1 MTHTIHPRRWMAAGL
16 PAAGLALAT
25 AAGCALAPL
34 EENIATARQTA
45 ESLIARQAP
54 AVPTRPLV
62 AVYDTPY
69 LAAERIAHSG
79 VSWLHEPVA
88 IRAAGLPF
96 NLCLAKAMEQ
106 ISGPPSVVFAGPLP
120 GDDVAVTLDHDGTF
134 RDFLDLL
141 ADASGFGWEERA
153 GALYWMEEITRT
165 FEIHRVP
172 GEITYSMNTVQTDNT
187 QIIQAGGAG
196 TSGGVRATPEAGGN
210 ISLSVA
216 EDFWA
221 SLSVTLARILG
232 EDSRPIID
240 RSTGTVVVNGSAAKV
255 RAAGRHIAALNAWL
269 ARQVLLEVQLVT
281 VTLNDDRSAGIDW
294 QLVRASASA
303 NPTGGSDLALASARA
318 LGLGL
323 SPGSVGIRFGTGH
336 SLAGSA
342 LILQALEAQGE
353 TSVRTA
359 PRLVALNGQAAQLQV
374 LNDRGILAEVEVTT
388 RGEFS
393 TATQEQLRP
402 GTVSTGVSLTILPK
416 IVGDRVFLHANIL
429 VSDLVALDSAGR
441 SDGQT
446 IQLPT
451 VDRSQFFQSA
461 RLRSGETLA
470 LGGIITDR
478 GAANEQSIARFS
490 WLGGKRRQY
499 SRTETVLLIT
509 PTLLDPPAPDPALL

>member
-1 MTHTIHPRRWMAAGL
+1 MTLRHHVKRQRVYGVLGL
-16 PAAGLALAT
+16 LAI
-25 AAGCALAPL
+25 AGCAFAPV
-34 EENIATARQTA
+34 EENIATAREDA
-45 ESLIARQAP
+45 EALIAKRTP

-62 AVYDTPY
+62 AVHDGPY
-69 LAAERIAHSG
+69 LAADRIAHSG
-79 VSWLHEPVA
+79 VSWMHEPVA
-88 IRAAGLPF
+88 IRAAELPF
-96 NLCLAKAMEQ
+96 NLCLAKALEQ
-106 ISGPPSVVFAGPLP
+106 LSGPPSVVFAGPL
-120 GDDVAVTLDHDGTF
+120 AETTVTLDHDGTF

-153 GALYWMEEITRT
+153 GALYWMQEVTRT

-172 GEITYSMNTVQTDNT
+172 GEIAYSMNTVQTDNT
-187 QIIQAGGAG
+187 QIIQAGGSG
-196 TSGGVRATPEAGGN
+196 SSGGVRATPDAGGT
-210 ISLSVA
+210 ISLNVA

-221 SLSVTLARILG
+221 SLSVTLRRILG
-232 EDSRPIID
+232 EDSEPIID
-240 RSTGTVVVNGSAAKV
+240 RSTGTVVVRGSAARV
-255 RAAGRHIAALNAWL
+255 RDAGRHIARLNAWL

-281 VTLNDDRSAGIDW
+281 VSLNDDRSAGIDW
-294 QLVRASASA
+294 QLVRTAASA
-303 NPTGGSDLALASARA
+303 NPVGSSDLGLASARA
-318 LGLGL
+318 MGLGL
-323 SPGSVGIRFGTGH
+323 SPGSVGIRFGTGNNF
-336 SLAGSA
+336 AGTS

-416 IVGDRVFLHANIL
+416 IVGDRIFLHANIL

-441 SDGQT
+441 SGGQT

-478 GAANEQSIARFS
+478 GVANEQTMARFS
-490 WLGGKRRQY
+490 WLGAKRRQY

-509 PTLLDPPAPDPALL
+509 PTLLDPPAPDPNLP

>member
-1 MTHTIHPRRWMAAGL
+1 MTLRHHVKRQRVYGVLGL
-16 PAAGLALAT
+16 LGLLA
-25 AAGCALAPL
+25 AAGCAFAPV
-34 EENIATARQTA
+34 EESIATAREDA
-45 ESLIARQAP
+45 EALIAKRTP

-62 AVYDTPY
+62 AIHDGPY
-69 LAAERIAHSG
+69 LAADRIAHSG
-79 VSWLHEPVA
+79 VSWMHEPVA
-88 IRAAGLPF
+88 IRAAELPF
-96 NLCLAKAMEQ
+96 NLCLAKALEQ
-106 ISGPPSVVFAGPLP
+106 LSGPPSVVFAGPL
-120 GDDVAVTLDHDGTF
+120 AAEETTVTLDHDGTF

-153 GALYWMEEITRT
+153 GALYWMQEVTRT

-172 GEITYSMNTVQTDNT
+172 GEIAYSMNTVQTDNT
-187 QIIQAGGAG
+187 QIIQAGGSG
-196 TSGGVRATPEAGGN
+196 SSGGVRATPDAGGT
-210 ISLSVA
+210 ISLNVA

-221 SLSVTLARILG
+221 SLSITLRRILG
-232 EDSRPIID
+232 EDSEPIID
-240 RSTGTVVVNGSAAKV
+240 KSTGTVVVRGSAARV
-255 RAAGRHIAALNAWL
+255 REAGRHIARLNAWL

-294 QLVRASASA
+294 QLVRTAASA
-303 NPTGGSDLALASARA
+303 NPVGSSDLALASARA
-318 LGLGL
+318 MGLGL
-323 SPGSVGIRFGTGH
+323 SPGSVGIRFGTGNNF
-336 SLAGSA
+336 AGTS

-416 IVGDRVFLHANIL
+416 IVGDRIFLHANIL

-441 SDGQT
+441 SGGQT

-478 GAANEQSIARFS
+478 GVANEQSIARFS
-490 WLGGKRRQY
+490 WLGAKRRQY

-509 PTLLDPPAPDPALL
+509 PTLLDPPAPDPNLP

>member
-1 MTHTIHPRRWMAAGL
+1 MTRKPTHGAAWL
-16 PAAGLALAT
+16 SLGLALAA
-25 AAGCALAPL
+25 AAGCALAPV

-45 ESLIARQAP
+45 ESLIAAQAP

-62 AVYDTPY
+62 AVYDAPY

-88 IRAAGLPF
+88 IRAAELPF

-106 ISGPPSVVFAGPLP
+106 LARPPSVVFAGPLA
-120 GDDVAVTLDHDGTF
+120 GDEVAVTLDHDGTF

-153 GALYWMEEITRT
+153 GALYWMSEITRT

-172 GEITYSMNTVQTDNT
+172 GDITYSMNTVQTDNT
-187 QIIQAGGAG
+187 QIIQAGGSG
-196 TSGGVRATPEAGGN
+196 SSGGVRATPEAGGN
-210 ISLSVA
+210 ISLSVSQ
-216 EDFWA
+216 DFWA
-221 SLSVTLARILG
+221 SLSITLARILG
-232 EDSRPIID
+232 EDSPIID
-240 RSTGTVVVNGSAAKV
+240 RSTGTVVVSGSAAKV
-255 RAAGRHIAALNAWL
+255 REAGRHIAALNAWL

-294 QLVRASASA
+294 QLVRSAASA
-303 NPTGGSDLALASARA
+303 NPVGNSDLALASARA

-323 SPGSVGIRFGTGH
+323 TPASVGIRFGTGH
-336 SLAGSA
+336 AYAGSA
-342 LILQALEAQGE
+342 LILQALAAQGE

-490 WLGGKRRQY
+490 WLGAKRRQY

-509 PTLLDPPAPDPALL
+509 PTLLDPPAPDPALP

>member
-1 MTHTIHPRRWMAAGL
+1 MTLRHQVKRQRVYGVLGL
-16 PAAGLALAT
+16 LAV
-25 AAGCALAPL
+25 AGCAFAPV
-34 EENIATARQTA
+34 EESIATAREDA
-45 ESLIARQAP
+45 EALIAKRTP

-62 AVYDTPY
+62 AVHDGPY
-69 LAAERIAHSG
+69 LAADRIAHSG
-79 VSWLHEPVA
+79 VSWMHEPVA
-88 IRAAGLPF
+88 IRAAELPF
-96 NLCLAKAMEQ
+96 NLCLAKALEQ
-106 ISGPPSVVFAGPLP
+106 LSGPPSVVFAGPL
-120 GDDVAVTLDHDGTF
+120 AETTVTLDHDGTF

-153 GALYWMEEITRT
+153 GALYWMQEVTRT

-172 GEITYSMNTVQTDNT
+172 GEIAYSMNTVQTDNT
-187 QIIQAGGAG
+187 QIIQAGGSG
-196 TSGGVRATPEAGGN
+196 SSGGVRATPDAGGT
-210 ISLSVA
+210 ISLNVA

-221 SLSVTLARILG
+221 SLSVTLRRILG
-232 EDSRPIID
+232 EDSEPIID
-240 RSTGTVVVNGSAAKV
+240 RSTGTVVVRGSAARV
-255 RAAGRHIAALNAWL
+255 RDAGRHIARLNAWL

-281 VTLNDDRSAGIDW
+281 VSLNDDRSAGIDW
-294 QLVRASASA
+294 QLVRTAASA
-303 NPTGGSDLALASARA
+303 NPVGTSDLGLASARA
-318 LGLGL
+318 MGLGL
-323 SPGSVGIRFGTGH
+323 SPGSVGIRFGTGNNF
-336 SLAGSA
+336 AGTS

-416 IVGDRVFLHANIL
+416 IVGDRIFLHANIL

-441 SDGQT
+441 SGGQT

-478 GAANEQSIARFS
+478 GVANEQTMARFS
-490 WLGGKRRQY
+490 WLGAKRRQY

-509 PTLLDPPAPDPALL
+509 PTLLDPPAPDPNLP